1 MNLYHDSRDE
11 TYRCPAGAQPCGAS
25 VRLFLQTDAPDAIVR
40 FWVDDHAYLY
50 PMHAV
55 SGGFEYTFSLPE
67 KPCILWYYFICGGM
81 YYGNARDN
89 LGGPGEIY
97 AHEPP
102 SYQITVYD
110 PAYETPAWMG
120 DGVMMQIMP
129 DRFFR
134 GGDFPCRGKLH
145 ADWYEQPELS
155 LSANGDNAA
164 NDFFGGDL
172 LGIRQKL
179 PYIASLGVTAL
190 YLNPVF
196 LSPSN
201 HKYDTSDYLQIDPA
215 FGTEA
220 DLSALCAEGEK
231 FGIRVIL
238 DGVFSHTGA
247 DSVYF
252 NREHTF
258 PGPGACDSKDS
269 PYYSWYTFLHWPDK
283 YRCWWGFDTL
293 PNVDKT
299 SRAFREFIIRG
310 EDSVCAHWLRA
321 GTSGWRL
328 DVADELPMDFIA
340 EFRARLKKENPQA
353 ALIGEVWDD
362 PSRKVAY
369 GALRSYCLG
378 DTLDSTMNYPLR
390 ETILDFMLGKINAGE
405 CVRALESMY
414 ENMPPQFSRSTMN
427 LLGSHDKPR
436 ALSILADVGNMEP
449 DRKFRRPIELT
460 SAQYALGRQRL
471 ITAWRMVC
479 ALPGMPC
486 IYYGDEAGMYGM
498 ADPYCRAAYP
508 WGREDKKL
516 MEEYRA
522 AIMCRHAHPAL
533 KNGSVQL
540 EAIGEDALR
549 IIRVLNNEKAVLSV
563 NRAAEKQKIKGM
575 NVPACGAV
583 WAFRKLK

>member
-293 PNVDKT
+293 PSVDKT

-378 DTLDSTMNYPLR
+378 DTLDGVMNYPLR
-390 ETILDFMLGKINAGE
+390 AAILGYLLGQISPADCARQILSLYE
-405 CVRALESMY
+405 IVPPAFARA
-414 ENMPPQFSRSTMN
+414 NMN

-436 ALSILADVGNMEP
+436 ALSVLADAGNMEP
-449 DRKFRRPIELT
+449 DRKYRHPVQLT
-460 SAQYALGRQRL
+460 PEQYALGRKRL
-471 ITAWRMVC
+471 IAAWNLIC
-479 ALPGMPC
+479 ALPGMPT
-486 IYYGDEAGMYGM
+486 IYYGDEAGLTGM
-498 ADPYCRAAYP
+498 ADPYCRRTYP
-508 WGREDKKL
+508 WGREDETLIAAYRSAALRRKNKVL
-516 MEEYRA
+516 TRGDVRIEPGEESIKIIRTLA
-522 AIMCRHAHPAL
+522 GEKISFTVDTHA
-533 KNGSVQL
+533 NF
-540 EAIGEDALR
+540 IWEDA
-549 IIRVLNNEKAVLSV
+549 
-563 NRAAEKQKIKGM
+563 
-575 NVPACGAV
+575 
-583 WAFRKLK
+583 

>member
-67 KPCILWYYFICGGM
+67 KPCILWYYFICGGA

-378 DTLDSTMNYPLR
+378 DTLDGVMNYPLR
-390 ETILDFMLGKINAGE
+390 AAILGYLLGQISPAD
-405 CVRALESMY
+405 CARQILSLY
-414 ENMPPQFSRSTMN
+414 ENVPPAFARANMN

-436 ALSILADVGNMEP
+436 ALSVLADAGNMEP
-449 DRKFRRPIELT
+449 DRKYRHPVQLT
-460 SAQYALGRQRL
+460 PEQYALGRKRL
-471 ITAWRMVC
+471 IAAWNLIC
-479 ALPGMPC
+479 ALPGMPT
-486 IYYGDEAGMYGM
+486 IYYGDEAGLTGM
-498 ADPYCRAAYP
+498 ADPYCRRTYP
-508 WGREDKKL
+508 WGREDETLIAAYRSAALRRKNKVL
-516 MEEYRA
+516 TRGDVRIEPGEESIKIIRTLA
-522 AIMCRHAHPAL
+522 GEKISFTVDTHA
-533 KNGSVQL
+533 NF
-540 EAIGEDALR
+540 IWEDA
-549 IIRVLNNEKAVLSV
+549 
-563 NRAAEKQKIKGM
+563 
-575 NVPACGAV
+575 
-583 WAFRKLK
+583 

>member
-67 KPCILWYYFICGGM
+67 KPCILWYYFICGGA

-353 ALIGEVWDD
+353 ALIGEVWED

-378 DTLDSTMNYPLR
+378 DTLDGVMNYPLR
-390 ETILDFMLGKINAGE
+390 SAILGYLLGQISPAD
-405 CVRALESMY
+405 CARQILSLY
-414 ENMPPQFSRSTMN
+414 ENVPPAFARANMN

-436 ALSILADVGNMEP
+436 ALSVLADAGNMEP
-449 DRKFRRPIELT
+449 DRKYRHPVQLT
-460 SAQYALGRQRL
+460 PEQYALGRKRL
-471 ITAWRMVC
+471 IAAWNLVC
-479 ALPGMPC
+479 ALPGMPT
-486 IYYGDEAGMYGM
+486 IYYGDEAGLTGM
-498 ADPYCRAAYP
+498 ADPYCRGTYP
-508 WGREDKKL
+508 WGREDETL
-516 MEEYRA
+516 IAAYRA
-522 AIMCRHAHPAL
+522 A
-533 KNGSVQL
+533 
-540 EAIGEDALR
+540 ALR
-549 IIRVLNNEKAVLSV
+549 RKNRVLTRGDVRIEPGEESIKIIRTLAGEKISFTVDTHG
-563 NRAAEKQKIKGM
+563 NFIWE
-575 NVPACGAV
+575 GA
-583 WAFRKLK
+583 

>member
-67 KPCILWYYFICGGM
+67 KPCIVWYYFICGGA

-378 DTLDSTMNYPLR
+378 DTLDGVMNYPLR
-390 ETILDFMLGKINAGE
+390 AAILGYLLGQISPAD
-405 CVRALESMY
+405 CARQILSLY
-414 ENMPPQFSRSTMN
+414 ENVPPAFARANMN

-436 ALSILADVGNMEP
+436 ALSVLADAGNMEP
-449 DRKFRRPIELT
+449 DRKYRHPVQLT
-460 SAQYALGRQRL
+460 PEQYALGRKRL
-471 ITAWRMVC
+471 IAAWNLIC
-479 ALPGMPC
+479 ALPGMPT
-486 IYYGDEAGMYGM
+486 IYYGDEAGLTGM
-498 ADPYCRAAYP
+498 ADPYCRGTYP
-508 WGREDKKL
+508 WGREDETL
-516 MEEYRA
+516 IAAYRA
-522 AIMCRHAHPAL
+522 AALRRKNRVLTRGDVRIEPGEESIKIIRTLAGEKISFTVDTHA
-533 KNGSVQL
+533 NF
-540 EAIGEDALR
+540 IWEDA
-549 IIRVLNNEKAVLSV
+549 
-563 NRAAEKQKIKGM
+563 
-575 NVPACGAV
+575 
-583 WAFRKLK
+583 

>member
-67 KPCILWYYFICGGM
+67 KPCIVWYYFICGGA

-378 DTLDSTMNYPLR
+378 DTLDGVMNYPLR
-390 ETILDFMLGKINAGE
+390 AAILGYLLGQISPAD
-405 CVRALESMY
+405 CARQILSLY
-414 ENMPPQFSRSTMN
+414 ENVPPAFARANMN

-436 ALSILADVGNMEP
+436 ALSVLADAGNMEP
-449 DRKFRRPIELT
+449 DRKYRHPVQLT
-460 SAQYALGRQRL
+460 PEQYALGRKRL
-471 ITAWRMVC
+471 IAAWNLVC
-479 ALPGMPC
+479 ALPGMPT
-486 IYYGDEAGMYGM
+486 IYYGDEAGLTGM
-498 ADPYCRAAYP
+498 ADPYCRGTYP
-508 WGREDKKL
+508 WGREDETL
-516 MEEYRA
+516 IAAYRA
-522 AIMCRHAHPAL
+522 AAL
-533 KNGSVQL
+533 RRKNRVLTRGDVRIEPGEESIKIIRTLAGEKISFTVDTHGNF
-540 EAIGEDALR
+540 IWEDA
-549 IIRVLNNEKAVLSV
+549 
-563 NRAAEKQKIKGM
+563 
-575 NVPACGAV
+575 
-583 WAFRKLK
+583 

>member
-378 DTLDSTMNYPLR
+378 DTLDGVMNYPLR
-390 ETILDFMLGKINAGE
+390 AAILGYLLGQISPAD
-405 CVRALESMY
+405 CARQILSLY
-414 ENMPPQFSRSTMN
+414 ENVPPAFARANMN

-436 ALSILADVGNMEP
+436 ALSVLADAGNMEP
-449 DRKFRRPIELT
+449 DRKYRHPVQLT
-460 SAQYALGRQRL
+460 PEQYALGRKRL
-471 ITAWRMVC
+471 IAAWNLVC
-479 ALPGMPC
+479 ALPGMPT
-486 IYYGDEAGMYGM
+486 IYYGDEAGLTGM
-498 ADPYCRAAYP
+498 ADPYCRRTYP
-508 WGREDKKL
+508 WGREDETLIAAYRSAALRRKNKVL
-516 MEEYRA
+516 TRGDVRIEPGEESIKIIRTLA
-522 AIMCRHAHPAL
+522 GEKISFTVDTHA
-533 KNGSVQL
+533 NF
-540 EAIGEDALR
+540 IWEDA
-549 IIRVLNNEKAVLSV
+549 
-563 NRAAEKQKIKGM
+563 
-575 NVPACGAV
+575 
-583 WAFRKLK
+583 

>member
-40 FWVDDHAYLY
+40 FWVDDHAYLD

-378 DTLDSTMNYPLR
+378 DTLDGVMNYPLR
-390 ETILDFMLGKINAGE
+390 AAILGYLLGQISPAD
-405 CVRALESMY
+405 CARQILSLY
-414 ENMPPQFSRSTMN
+414 ENVPPAFARANMN

-436 ALSILADVGNMEP
+436 ALSVLADAGNMEP
-449 DRKFRRPIELT
+449 DRKYRHPVQLT
-460 SAQYALGRQRL
+460 PEQYALGRKRL
-471 ITAWRMVC
+471 IAAWNLIC
-479 ALPGMPC
+479 ALPGMPT
-486 IYYGDEAGMYGM
+486 IYYGDEAGLTGM
-498 ADPYCRAAYP
+498 ADPYCRRTYP
-508 WGREDKKL
+508 WGREDETL
-516 MEEYRA
+516 IAAYRA
-522 AIMCRHAHPAL
+522 AAL
-533 KNGSVQL
+533 RRKNKVLTRGDVRIEPGEESIKIIRTLAGEKISFTVDTHGNS
-540 EAIGEDALR
+540 IWEDA
-549 IIRVLNNEKAVLSV
+549 
-563 NRAAEKQKIKGM
+563 
-575 NVPACGAV
+575 
-583 WAFRKLK
+583 